1 MVVEHTAEPL
11 PPSLLAAA
19 HLRAPALLFRRL
31 ESPDGKA
38 VLDEL
43 VATAP
48 LMLIASTILALE
60 PAERRRHWVSTSLGK
75 LESDEVMAIA
85 AEWWGQRYGPH
96 HDGDPALFGQAD
108 EPVSAP
114 ALPPRPLSRPA

>member
-1 MVVEHTAEPL
+1 MVAEHTPEPL
-11 PPSLLAAA
+11 PPSMLAAA

-31 ESPDGKA
+31 ERADGTA
-38 VLDEL
+38 AIDEL

-48 LMLIASTILALE
+48 LMLIASTILSLG

-75 LESDEVMAIA
+75 LESDEVVAIA
-85 AEWWGQRYGPH
+85 GEWWGERYGPH
-96 HDGDPALFGQAD
+96 HDDDPALFGQGD
-108 EPVSAP
+108 EPISAP